1 MPEKP
6 YTRRRSFLADFVD
19 WAIVRHFRRVNQTTE
34 WHLLPTWKA
43 LLNLVAFR
51 AELREHNLYDT
62 DGDLT
67 TPKPGCPFDPD
78 PP

>member
-51 AELREHNLYDT
+51 SELREHNLYDT
-62 DGDLT
+62 ET
-67 TPKPGCPFDPD
+67 KIQIRPKLASLALFE
-78 PP
+78 